1 MKRNLCSNVKSFILS
16 CITATL
22 MFAASAPSVAQP
34 YPNKPVRIVVPFA
47 PGAADVFLRLI
58 APGLEAELGQPI
70 VIENRPGANGAV
82 AANAVKRMSPDGYTL
97 LFAPSSIVATRF
109 VLKSADFDAC
119 KDFTALASVH
129 ESPMLLAVNPDLGI
143 KSVRQL
149 IDEAKKNPGKFT
161 FGSAGIG
168 SVMHLSAEIFKTEA
182 GADLTHV
189 PYNGAAAF
197 IPDLLAGR
205 LSMAFSTLGS
215 LGPQVNANKLV
226 ALAVLD
232 RKTLA
237 ALPGVPS
244 INDVLPNF
252 RNVAAF
258 STIVAP
264 NGVDKGIK
272 DRIHQVT
279 EKVLMRQDTRAAFE
293 KNSGLVFSTASSD
306 EVQKSICLETELIER
321 LTSRLGIQ
329 PN

>member
-1 MKRNLCSNVKSFILS
+1 MMRNLNSKSF
-16 CITATL
+16 ATVL
-22 MFAASAPSVAQP
+22 GSLAAACLLAAAVPAAAQP

-47 PGAADVFLRLI
+47 PGAADVFIRLI

-82 AANAVKRMSPDGYTL
+82 AANAVKRMTPDGYTL

-119 KDFTALASVH
+119 KDFTALSSVH
-129 ESPMLLAVNPDLGI
+129 ESPMLIAVNPDLGI
-143 KSVRQL
+143 KTVQQL

-182 GADLTHV
+182 GVELTHV

-205 LSMAFSTLGS
+205 LSMTFSTLGT
-215 LGPQVNANKLV
+215 LGPQVAANKLV

-244 INDVLPNF
+244 INDALPNF

-258 STIVAP
+258 ATLVAP
-264 NGVDKGIK
+264 NGVDKSIR
-272 DRIHQVT
+272 DRIHQAT
-279 EKVLMRQDTRAAFE
+279 EKVLASAEVRATFQ
-293 KNSGLVFSTASSD
+293 KNSGLVFSTANSD
-306 EVQKSICLETELIER
+306 DVQKAICAEGELLEK
-321 LTSRLGIQ
+321 LTNRLGIQ